1 MLPVPSLK
9 GIPASVPLQEILLK
23 TGLMQDA
30 VVKRERFY
38 LEFGGDHKLR
48 WEPDTALTTM
58 LSDLADKNKALLETA
73 LKKYNKHLESKE
85 EGFGVYAYDIDTDP
99 AIMQA
104 GITVFI
110 GIEDYVILC
119 ISFLKQ
125 LRESRPEIFKLVKS
139 IIECIY
145 LCPLAP
151 MSTLDRFYENYYEG
165 MVFDDQHSDIDEE
178 FKKAVKTEAAE
189 FNRLFEP
196 GRYGHAKH
204 FGKKIESLEREFKRL
219 GRLMNQDER
228 SWIKQALE
236 LFHRGVKVE
245 AHHDAGHL
253 CFIQSD
259 SDDGAPA
266 EDAFCI
272 LLHEQSNITCD
283 WEESISNEAMSVGAP
298 IIKFLITSKADLA
311 AVREYDAFL
320 FMLQKV
326 MYSCYKLVKEG
337 KVWKI

>member
-9 GIPASVPLQEILLK
+9 GIPAFVPLQAILLK

-30 VVKRERFY
+30 LVKRARFY

-48 WEPDTALTTM
+48 WEPDTPLTTM
-58 LSDLADKNKALLETA
+58 LSDLAVKNKALLETA
-73 LKKYNKHLESKE
+73 LKIYNKHLEIEE

-110 GIEDYVILC
+110 GIENYVILC

-125 LRESRPEIFKLVKS
+125 LRESRPEVFKLVKS

-165 MVFDDQHSDIDEE
+165 MVFDEQNSVDEE
-178 FKKAVKTEAAE
+178 FKEAVKAETAE
-189 FNRLFEP
+189 FNRLFRP
-196 GRYGHAKH
+196 GRYGHVKL
-204 FGKKIESLEREFKRL
+204 FRKKIESVEREFKRL
-219 GRLMNQDER
+219 SKRMNPDER
-228 SWIKQALE
+228 AWIKQALE
-236 LFHRGVKVE
+236 LFHRGIRVE

-259 SDDGAPA
+259 SDEGAPA

-272 LLHEQSNITCD
+272 LLHEQSNITCA
-283 WEESISNEAMSVGAP
+283 WEELISNDAMSVGVP
-298 IIKFLITSKADLA
+298 IIKFLVTSKADLV
-311 AVREYDAFL
+311 AVREYDTFL
-320 FMLQKV
+320 CMLQKV